1 MSEEKKVYCYC
12 GGPFG
17 LTRHYV
23 GFRHHLC
30 SEKCKQQFLEARAR
44 GLRRVQAVVRAR
56 VARPP

>member
-1 MSEEKKVYCYC
+1 VCSYC

-23 GFRHHLC
+23 GLRHHLC

-44 GLRRVQAVVRAR
+44 DFAEYRQWCGRVSRAGR
-56 VARPP
+56 N